1 MFINFNNQIMTMKH
15 IAYGS
20 FGNAAEVV
28 HMEQRD
34 IKSNKLHIQKLHTE
48 DPIKYSE
55 WARDCADLDRLPE
68 IFGTHEDIF
77 SEEFLIK
84 KGRVLRIYV
93 SKKDDQY
100 IKKVKYLASHCIELL
115 LDKNHNILTCQI
127 IENPDAGG
135 WG

>member
-1 MFINFNNQIMTMKH
+1 MKH

-34 IKSNKLHIQKLHTE
+34 IQSNKIHVQKLHSK
-48 DPIKYSE
+48 DPFKYSE
-55 WARDCADLDRLPE
+55 WERRCADLDQLPE
-68 IFGTHEDIF
+68 YFGTHEDIF
-77 SEEFLIK
+77 SEEFLLK
-84 KGRVLRIYV
+84 KGKILRVYV
-93 SKKDDQY
+93 SKEDNQY

-115 LDKNHNILTCQI
+115 LDKNNNVVKQHI